1 MPFFCLSIISVGHF
15 CCQLMTTVV
24 RRPTGREALR
34 AWETGNSQ
42 EMQIFEWK
50 IPKKSCWSVKR
61 QLKYCIIL
69 YPAHNIYIYIY
80 SCFLIICWEINDVPC
95 TSCTLW
101 FFFFRHGFWGLKRGR
116 DPKASCC
123 ETTLADRGRWRRAI
137 GAIGARRDAGT
148 ENGTGGAP
156 LVKIIGKSQY
166 TIWDCIKVVYKA
178 LVSF

>member
-101 FFFFRHGFWGLKRGR
+101 FFFSPWFLGVETGAWPQGELLR
-116 DPKASCC
+116 DDACGPREMTSCHRC
-123 ETTLADRGRWRRAI
+123 HRCQAG
-137 GAIGARRDAGT
+137 RRDRKRDRRGT
-148 ENGTGGAP
+148 S
-156 LVKIIGKSQY
+156 GKNH
-166 TIWDCIKVVYKA
+166 W
-178 LVSF
+178 